1 MLQNQIWAMLF
12 LMVILGTACSHNPK
26 TSIVLA
32 NNSSKEEVL
41 AAHEIRKYIYQRT
54 NELLPIVQLQDG
66 ETVDGNAIVV
76 GVAGSGFMKQTGY
89 AFPSL
94 GPDAFIL
101 KTLGA
106 ANQQK
111 LLVSGGSPVG
121 TLYAAYHFAEQL
133 GIGFY
138 LDGDV
143 VPDQKIDFKIPE
155 LDIVQSPL
163 FARRGIQPFHD
174 FPEGPDYWAIHDYK
188 AIFAQL
194 PKLKMNFFGLHTYPE
209 GVGPEPLTWIGLP
222 EDLNPDGTVKS
233 AYHSHHFT
241 TLNGTF
247 GFKALKT
254 SEYSHGTS
262 QLFDRDGF
270 GTEYMRNRSPWP
282 QPEDETNLF
291 NDMGKFLVDGF
302 TFAKNLGVNTCI
314 GTEIPLSLPNQFVEL
329 LKKRGL
335 DPESPEVRQRIYEG
349 IFTRIKNTHPL
360 DFYWFWTNENWTW
373 KGESKEELA
382 KTIRDFNA
390 ATKAME
396 IVKPG
401 FQLATCG
408 WVLGSKSDRAL
419 FDKYL
424 PKTIAFSCINRVLGW
439 EPVDSAFVRINDREK
454 WAIPWMEDDPAM
466 IIPQLWV
473 GRMRRDAADAYAYG
487 CTGYF
492 GIHWRTRGLSMN
504 VSALAKAAWEQPWNS
519 EAGKRITPDQV
530 QQYLKVK
537 EGKDRKTRDEQS
549 LDFYQNWCKIQ
560 FGESVGEPMAQI
572 FTGLDG
578 VKEKTMKLEGGFS
591 KLPRPARWMDG
602 PGNILANTSPW
613 DSVKTQYGF
622 IDKMEELRPK
632 ISGKGNLE
640 RFDYW
645 LNQFKYLK
653 ATGKL
658 ACSLGS
664 YQKNLL
670 LSTKMKEPGKRVF
683 AKETMLPIAKQQIS
697 DLREVYHYLVL
708 ATTTWGEI
716 GNISN
721 WQQHVVPSQVKP
733 NIVELSRYTGD
744 SILVGDLLPKSING
758 VKKMIVPSPQTIL
771 DPGKDYT
778 VKVLTFNLK
787 PQKISLFWTFLGD
800 KDFKQIDLAQTSDSY
815 WLATI
820 PASQVTDDFEYYIS
834 ATDGGEFRFPTSAPE
849 LNFAVVRF

>member
-1 MLQNQIWAMLF
+1 
-12 LMVILGTACSHNPK
+12 
-26 TSIVLA
+26 
-32 NNSSKEEVL
+32 
-41 AAHEIRKYIYQRT
+41 
-54 NELLPIVQLQDG
+54 
-66 ETVDGNAIVV
+66 
-76 GVAGSGFMKQTGY
+76 
-89 AFPSL
+89 
-94 GPDAFIL
+94 
-101 KTLGA
+101 LGA

-111 LLVSGGSPVG
+111 LLVSGGSPIG
-121 TLYAAYHFAEQL
+121 TLYAAYHLAEQL

-138 LDGDV
+138 LDGDI
-143 VPDQKIDFKIPE
+143 VPDQKIEFKLPE
-155 LDIVQSPL
+155 LDIVQTPL

-174 FPEGPDYWAIHDYK
+174 FPEGPDYWGINDYK

-222 EDLNPDGTVKS
+222 EDLNPDGTVKT

-247 GFKALKT
+247 GFKAMKT
-254 SEYSHGTS
+254 SDYSHGTS
-262 QLFDRDGF
+262 QFFDRDGF
-270 GTEYMRNRSPWP
+270 GTEYMRDRSPWP
-282 QPEDETNLF
+282 KPEDETNLF
-291 NDMGKFLVDGF
+291 NDMGKFIADGF
-302 TFAKNLGVNTCI
+302 TFAKKLGVNTCI

-335 DPESPEVRQRIYEG
+335 DPESPDVRQRIYEG

-373 KGESKEELA
+373 QGESKEELA
-382 KTIRDFNA
+382 KTVRDFNA
-390 ATKAME
+390 ATKALE
-396 IVKPG
+396 VVKPG

-408 WVLGSKSDRAL
+408 WVLGPKSDRAL

-424 PKTIAFSCINRVLGW
+424 PKSIAFSCINRNLGW

-487 CTGYF
+487 CNGYF

-504 VSALAKAAWEQPWNS
+504 VSALAKAAWDQPWNS

-530 QQYLKVK
+530 QQYLKAK
-537 EGKDRKTRDEQS
+537 EGNDRKIRDEQS

-572 FTGLDG
+572 FNRLDG
-578 VKEKTMKLEGGFS
+578 VKEKTIKLEGGLS

-613 DSVKTQYGF
+613 DSVKIQYGF
-622 IDKMEELRPK
+622 IEEMEELRSK
-632 ISGKGNLE
+632 VLGKGNLE

-658 ACSLGS
+658 ACSLGY

-670 LSTKMKEPGKRVF
+670 LSGKMKEPEKLVF
-683 AKETMLPIAKQQIS
+683 AKETMLPIAKQQINDLS
-697 DLREVYHYLVL
+697 DVYSYLIS

-721 WQQHVVPSQVKP
+721 WQQHVIPSQVKP
-733 NIVELSRYTGD
+733 NIVELARYTGD
-744 SILVGDLLPKSING
+744 STLVSDLLPKSIDG

-771 DPGKDYT
+771 DHGKDYT
-778 VKVLTFNLK
+778 VRVLTFNLK
-787 PQKISLFWTFLGD
+787 PQKFSLFWRFLGE
-800 KDFKQIDLAQTSDSY
+800 KDFKQIDLAQTSENY
-815 WLATI
+815 WLAAI
-820 PASQVTDDFEYYIS
+820 PAAQVTDDFEYYIS
-834 ATDGGEFRFPTSAPE
+834 ANDGEEFRFPASAPE
-849 LNFAVVRF
+849 LSFAVVRL